1 MIVSYHSGATV
12 SLSQIDLTLMIV
24 DWADLATL
32 DLSQFDQPG
41 GKEKLAKQL
50 YDAIENIGQ
59 NEPYLTSGSN
69 ANLILGFFYI
79 VNFGLSQEEVDQQFS
94 IGQQIFNLP
103 IEEKLKYRAE
113 LEKGGYNGYKP
124 MGLRVRYLLVLKLKR
139 AH

>member
-1 MIVSYHSGATV
+1 M
-12 SLSQIDLTLMIV
+12 

-50 YDAIENIGQ
+50 FQAIQDIGQ
-59 NEPYLTSGSN
+59 HSVILYCVLD
-69 ANLILGFFYI
+69 AFHAHQQLGFFYI
-79 VNFGLSQEEVDQQFS
+79 INFGLSQEDVDRQFS
-94 IGQQIFNLP
+94 IGKEIFKLP

-124 MGLRVRYLLVLKLKR
+124 MGLRVS
-139 AH
+139 AHSSINDET